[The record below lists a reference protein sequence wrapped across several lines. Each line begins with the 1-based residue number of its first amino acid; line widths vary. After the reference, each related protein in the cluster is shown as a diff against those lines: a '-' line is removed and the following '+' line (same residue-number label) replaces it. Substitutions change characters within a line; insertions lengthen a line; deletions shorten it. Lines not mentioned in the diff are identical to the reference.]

1 MAIIGSIPHF
11 QTYPYVHQLN
21 WLSNLE
27 SSPHSNRI
35 RLAMM
40 NPSQETHPRQPCTSP
55 AGRWMTQAVTL
66 ISTVRKIIHDPD
78 VPKTEQL
85 FCEYWFIC
93 MIKNNITEQ
102 CASYAMNWW
111 TLLRGIPCSPS
122 EGLDKVWRQCGHK
135 PSNRTGQNGPWGPTW
150 SYLKYGLMMFDD
162 HHCYSLTWI
171 MRQNL
176 CIAWEIPG
184 KSGNYLA
191 VPVQKKFQF
200 SGTPHFLGSH
210 LDPAAMMEF
219 GDWHFFC
226 LFLGMK
232 SSRITQ
238 IDPEK
243 PTVFCGSSSK
253 KCPKSPKTTRC
264 LWLWINHKQSVLYGW

>member
-122 EGLDKVWRQCGHK
+122 EGLDKCGA
-135 PSNRTGQNGPWGPTW
+135 NAATNQATERDRTGLGVPHGPTLSMVW
-150 SYLKYGLMMFDD
+150 WCLMITTATHWHESCDRI
-162 HHCYSLTWI
+162 CAL
-171 MRQNL
+171 
-176 CIAWEIPG
+176 PG
-184 KSGNYLA
+184 KFLENPGITSLFRS
-191 VPVQKKFQF
+191 KKSSSSLEHHTFWDHILIQQQWW
-200 SGTPHFLGSH
+200 SLETDISSACFLGWNHPESH
-210 LDPAAMMEF
+210 KLTQRNRRFSVVQAVKNAQNHQKPLD
-219 GDWHFFC
+219 
-226 LFLGMK
+226 
-232 SSRITQ
+232 
-238 IDPEK
+238 
-243 PTVFCGSSSK
+243 V
-253 KCPKSPKTTRC
+253 
-264 LWLWINHKQSVLYGW
+264 YGFE